1 MGKAGRHGQSQSP
14 QQQDNTPS
22 SLSPN
27 GKGHVDSAQYRPG
40 RGRENATSGEG
51 TSPPLSTGGGEGRLK
66 SRLEIALERLKEES
80 PEGEPRSLTD
90 KQKERIATIRREY
103 QAKLAEAEILH
114 HTAVKKEL
122 LRATPETLQKVGQ
135 IKEDYARQTAKLQ
148 TQMEKKIEQ
157 VRRRGAKQT

>member
-14 QQQDNTPS
+14 QQQDSTPS

-27 GKGHVDSAQYRPG
+27 GRE
-40 RGRENATSGEG
+40 RENATS
-51 TSPPLSTGGGEGRLK
+51 GEGRLK